1 MGSFKCLLYVLVLC
15 TIIYIHL
22 FLPQEAIWCVC
33 DELAWKHQR
42 KKGTWFLVSYF
53 SLFLSLW
60 LFFFVGIFAWAVL
73 VMRGVG
79 SLSYWEKHWANIRE
93 CALLQPI
100 VIKSDPRIFMSQLRK
115 IRKYI
120 KSFNI
125 LYEKIKKKIY
135 MNIGYTC
142 CK

>member
-1 MGSFKCLLYVLVLC
+1 MRSFKCLLHVLVLC
-15 TIIYIHL
+15 TVMYIHL

-100 VIKSDPRIFMSQLRK
+100 VIKFDPRIFMSQPR
-115 IRKYI
+115 
-120 KSFNI
+120 
-125 LYEKIKKKIY
+125 KIKKLLKVLIFY
-135 MNIGYTC
+135 MKKLRKKSIWI
-142 CK
+142 